1 MNFSFMRAK
10 KIYENIDFERGKD
23 PKSAMG
29 IGLSDYLVYDVQTE
43 DDEEESYTYMINWD
57 AISKFLREQM
67 PGISDNEID
76 RFVSFEL
83 ERAFQEM
90 AWSRIKG
97 GDLKEINDEIKNYIR
112 RSSRHWMGMHSDKA
126 MRQIAR
132 NSGLNI

>member
-1 MNFSFMRAK
+1 MKAK
-10 KIYENIDFERGKD
+10 KVYETLDFERGKD
-23 PKSAMG
+23 PKSALD
-29 IGLSDYLVYDVQTE
+29 IGLSDYLVYDVRV
-43 DDEEESYTYMINWD
+43 DEEGNSFTYKINWD

-76 RFVSFEL
+76 RYVAFEL

-90 AWSRIKG
+90 AWSRIES
-97 GDLKEINDEIKNYIR
+97 GDLKDINREIKNYIG
-112 RSSRHWMGMHSDKA
+112 RSSRHWMGMNSDRA